1 MEKRTVYQL
10 GSSYGKYNIE
20 MVEPGQSGIVRNV
33 EYGLPKKA
41 ADSALSSI
49 AGAYET
55 GRQDALVGMRV
66 TLRST
71 LCIDQ
76 QIDNVQSSIA
86 FPPGTRL
93 EVTSK
98 EIGPWGTIVH
108 KTITY
113 KVYWYDLIRSVYNDE
128 PRKRLYVGL
137 KDGKRE
143 VFRSAEQPTKETHGE
158 QYEAVIG
165 PFRTL
170 RGAVYCKQ
178 FGGNN
183 PHIQGVQDAER
194 IGKEH
199 ADKWDG
205 KTFVGL

>member
-71 LCIDQ
+71 L
-76 QIDNVQSSIA
+76 VQPAISL
-86 FPPGTRL
+86 PPGTRL
-93 EVTSK
+93 EVISK
-98 EIGPWGTIVH
+98 ETGPWGKIVH

-113 KVYWYDLIRSVYNDE
+113 EVSWYDLIRAVYNDE